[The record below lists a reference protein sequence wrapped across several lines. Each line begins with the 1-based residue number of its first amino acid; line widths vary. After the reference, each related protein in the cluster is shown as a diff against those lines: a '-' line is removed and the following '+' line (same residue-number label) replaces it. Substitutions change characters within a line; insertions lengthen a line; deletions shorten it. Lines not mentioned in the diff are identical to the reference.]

1 MFAACG
7 SVDCH
12 VGLRPPRNDEGESA
26 MTATPLS
33 RALFFTPSIARFR
46 RYRGDPRSLEDQRPP
61 EGSNAAQGFFWRRRK
76 PAQRREFGA
85 KPDMLCVFSRP
96 GTALRTSRCRL
107 SRSAGTIAPVKSN
120 RSTPTRTCLADAPA
134 EFSRAVRS
142 RPGGLATVKWSRPA
156 FRYRLP
162 IPTRLPR
169 SMG

>member
-96 GTALRTSRCRL
+96 GNAIGVVISAHCHVPACRL
-107 SRSAGTIAPVKSN
+107 P
-120 RSTPTRTCLADAPA
+120 LALAAPA
-134 EFSRAVRS
+134 
-142 RPGGLATVKWSRPA
+142 
-156 FRYRLP
+156 RLSLD
-162 IPTRLPR
+162 R
-169 SMG
+169 